1 MLKDS
6 LAWLAVRIFLPRW
19 FAHVKAAIIVKIGT
33 FAPKFA
39 VLFILCVFLRLGWIS
54 DDLKYMHI
62 VETITLPLLLTIKSV

>member
-1 MLKDS
+1 MDR

-39 VLFILCVFLRLGWIS
+39 VFFIFVCVSPARF
-54 DDLKYMHI
+54 DK
-62 VETITLPLLLTIKSV
+62 